1 MTILHLEDSENDAF
15 MVDAL
20 LHEEWPDC
28 RIHRVATRAE
38 YEAALASEQF
48 DLILCDHQMP
58 GFDGMRALDLARTQR
73 PEKPF
78 VFMSGTIG
86 EERAIDAMK
95 HGADDYVIKD
105 RPGRLV
111 SAVRHATE
119 RRSAELIAKQLE
131 MQLRR
136 SQRAEII
143 GTLTGGVAHDLNNV
157 LAPILLGTSL
167 LRMEPLDPA
176 AQRILDTI
184 ESSAQHGAD
193 LVKQLLGFA
202 RGTEGARVPIEP
214 RKLLEDLTT
223 LLRKTLT
230 ARIRVQL
237 DIPADP
243 QPILA
248 DPTQLKQLLLNLCL
262 NARDAMP
269 EGGEIKIRAE
279 DATIDEERARSMPE
293 GRTGEYLHLQV
304 SDSGTG
310 IPPEILD
317 RIFDPFFTTKP
328 EGKGTGLGLS
338 MVRGI
343 VKGHNGFMH
352 VESTIG
358 RGTTFHIFLSTRSS
372 GKTGSPFELKR
383 GDT

>member
-269 EGGEIKIRAE
+269 EGGEITIRAE

-343 VKGHNGFMH
+343 V
-352 VESTIG
+352 
-358 RGTTFHIFLSTRSS
+358 
-372 GKTGSPFELKR
+372 
-383 GDT
+383 